1 MRWSLFSLV
10 ALLAVLIGDVN
21 ALPTPQDG
29 SSDLELERRASTR
42 PSTAKKAKPV
52 GLRASTFKKS
62 SQTYRNAALKSTNP
76 MFSVKS
82 GRITKSA
89 APKKMPKGWDADHI
103 FEAQTMKHAAQKAGH
118 TKTSLAPAMK
128 DVKNRINH
136 PSNMAFLD
144 PATNKAKGRA
154 HTTVQAGNTPA
165 KDRNVADYLKHTS
178 AAGKSTAAD
187 VDKILKS
194 HGIKGVNVSNE
205 HKKVLK
211 AHGVKRRQYS
221 DEDLD

>member
-1 MRWSLFSLV
+1 
-10 ALLAVLIGDVN
+10 
-21 ALPTPQDG
+21 
-29 SSDLELERRASTR
+29 
-42 PSTAKKAKPV
+42 
-52 GLRASTFKKS
+52 
-62 SQTYRNAALKSTNP
+62 
-76 MFSVKS
+76 
-82 GRITKSA
+82 
-89 APKKMPKGWDADHI
+89 
-103 FEAQTMKHAAQKAGH
+103 
-118 TKTSLAPAMK
+118 
-128 DVKNRINH
+128 
-136 PSNMAFLD
+136 
-144 PATNKAKGRA
+144 
-154 HTTVQAGNTPA
+154 VQAGNTPA